1 MIIVFQK
8 CKLWD
13 VRKALFEFYAF
24 IFRDALDNLKMD
36 LKSDYDCASKDDRDN
51 EDGSM
56 DTDDVEAKD
65 VSFISICAL
74 LIFRKLYT
82 SIHLFA

>member
-1 MIIVFQK
+1 MQIIGCAKSTFS
-8 CKLWD
+8 
-13 VRKALFEFYAF
+13 FYAL

-65 VSFISICAL
+65 VSFISIYAL
-74 LIFRKLYT
+74 LTFRKLCS
-82 SIHLFA
+82 SIHLIALI